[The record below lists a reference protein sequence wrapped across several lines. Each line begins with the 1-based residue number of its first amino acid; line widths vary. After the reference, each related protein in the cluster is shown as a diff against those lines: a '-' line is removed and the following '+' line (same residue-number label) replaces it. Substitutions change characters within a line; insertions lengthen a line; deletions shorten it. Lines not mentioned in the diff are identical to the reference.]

1 MLQIKNLS
9 ITHKKDLRM
18 ILQDFSFVLNQGD
31 KAVVIGEE
39 GNGKST
45 LLKWIYDPELIEPYA
60 EAAGERIAAGE
71 RLAYLPQELQK
82 KDAAKTLYEF
92 FAEDPSFFE
101 QTPRELGQLAGSFHL
116 PQDFFYSDQPMDSLS
131 GGEKVKAQ
139 MIRLLM

>member
-1 MLQIKNLS
+1 M
-9 ITHKKDLRM
+9 
-18 ILQDFSFVLNQGD
+18 LNQGD

-101 QTPRELGQLAGSFHL
+101 QTPGSWG
-116 PQDFFYSDQPMDSLS
+116 SLQAAS
-131 GGEKVKAQ
+131 ICHRTSSTATSQ
-139 MIRLLM
+139 WTACPAARR